1 MFQVLIQ
8 LLMDAVIDWVNIV
21 YRIITEK
28 DLISLAIQGI
38 YNPTAVS
45 DKIPFIEGMQVV
57 MMIIAYGILI
67 VNIYL
72 VFMRMISNG
81 INGERNK
88 IIKSIFVVIVAS
100 LLIYYKEPVLMA
112 IAGFFNFAIDKI
124 LYLLGDVQVQ
134 QVKAYYS
141 ANISDN
147 MIFLCMLIAI
157 ALAEMRA
164 VITYLERLVTYMIY
178 MLMYPICLAFSV
190 SQETMNTFKEWFIGV
205 LSQGFGIIMSFAFL
219 KMGMAMQGV
228 AFASGIH
235 IDGFFSDDEN
245 KILALVLCVVLY
257 SISNSTEKL
266 LSPFGMKT
274 MNHGSAGNLISLA
287 AGTATSMVS
296 QAARTG
302 TRLGMKG
309 IKAGAANFSEW
320 KMAKNQTVPAQLDR
334 MRNVGSSNGGFSGYN
349 SNKNESVA
357 KQKGREMASKYS
369 KMYGNNNS
377 KSDSELRQIAEANG
391 VFDTNKYKTF
401 SGKSKKMSENE
412 MRFAEFKDGYNS
424 EMKERRQLSDNLN
437 NVLKNGEFKKDKDG
451 NTIHMSNQ
459 DVARATN
466 LDSTYPSFT
475 PNPKGKAQILTDDNG
490 NSAILVNGTVNKGG
504 REVEKNIAIGKSDIA
519 DGNSSITMKGKGFEG
534 SQVELSTS
542 DGNRLYTADSKGEA
556 SNLYAYDVKGDYIK
570 PSKNGANATEAK
582 ERYEGNN
589 ELFKSVDAVG
599 YQNAKLGQDIEVKTE
614 ANRVAYEE
622 GIDKIQSSI
631 NENYAKGGFI
641 YSQKDDSTPEVTGSQ
656 INQPSLNVD
665 RENHSYSNFK
675 TEDKYR
681 NSLNNDKSQIELTS
695 SPTSISSEQHTTNTP
710 TSGLPVWSQPS
721 VSSESSFENSSTS
734 VPINDSPVLNNSSTS
749 NISDAERNHASSTVG
764 GSSRMNNTILST
776 IPYTDQ
782 HSNFV
787 SSNGLATLNS
797 SGMNASPI
805 IELYTSENVPSHEM
819 QSSTVVNNFNQ
830 TSENSTIN
838 DISNSSDK
846 TVHHDDK
853 QFRQR
858 NNKHDKNDY
867 IELSEDSF
875 DEIQLS
881 DNTSSIKTK
890 DKDGE

>member
-38 YNPTAVS
+38 YDPTAVS

-124 LYLLGDVQVQ
+124 LYLLGDVQVK
-134 QVKAYYS
+134 QVEAYYS

-219 KMGMAMQGV
+219 KMAMAMQGV
-228 AFASGIH
+228 AFASDIH

-302 TRLGMKG
+302 TRLGVKG

-391 VFDTNKYKTF
+391 VFDNNKYRTF
-401 SGKSKKMSENE
+401 SGKDKKMSENE
-412 MRFAEFKDGYNS
+412 KRFAEFKDGYNS

-437 NVLKNGEFKKDKDG
+437 NVLRNGEFKKDKDG

-475 PNPKGKAQILTDDNG
+475 PNPKGKAQILTDDKG
-490 NSAILVNGTVNKGG
+490 NSAILINGTENKGG
-504 REVEKNIAIGKSDIA
+504 REVEKNIAIGTSSLA

-534 SQVELSTS
+534 SQVELSAS
-542 DGNRLYTADSKGEA
+542 EGSRLYTANSQGEA

-570 PSKNGANATEAK
+570 PSSNGANAFEAK

-589 ELFKSVDAVG
+589 ELFRNVDAVG
-599 YQNAKLGQDIEVKTE
+599 YQSPTLGQEIEVSTE
-614 ANRVAYEE
+614 ANRVAYAE
-622 GIDKIQSSI
+622 GIDRIQSGI

-641 YSQKDDSTPEVTGSQ
+641 QPQKDENTSIANGTQ
-656 INQPSLNVD
+656 INPSEFNID
-665 RENHSYSNFK
+665 RGNYSYSNFS
-675 TEDKYR
+675 TEDKYG
-681 NSLNNDKSQIELTS
+681 NVLNHDRTQVELTS
-695 SPTSISSEQHTTNTP
+695 SPTNTSSEQY
-710 TSGLPVWSQPS
+710 
-721 VSSESSFENSSTS
+721 NS
-734 VPINDSPVLNNSSTS
+734 NSPVSGSPIWNNSSVNNVPSSEQYS
-749 NISDAERNHASSTVG
+749 NYVPT
-764 GSSRMNNTILST
+764 
-776 IPYTDQ
+776 
-782 HSNFV
+782 
-787 SSNGLATLNS
+787 NGLPTLNS
-797 SGMNASPI
+797 SEMNFSPV
-805 IELYTSENVPSHEM
+805 IELHTNDIPNHEM
-819 QSSTVVNNFNQ
+819 QAATVVNNFNQ

-838 DISNSSDK
+838 DMSNASDK
-846 TVHHDDK
+846 TVCHDDK
-853 QFRQR
+853 QFKQR
-858 NNKHDKNDY
+858 NHQNDKNDY
-867 IELSEDSF
+867 VELSENSF
-875 DEIQLS
+875 DDIQLS
-881 DNTSSIKTK
+881 DNTNSIKTK
-890 DKDGE
+890 DEDRE